1 MATENLSFAAQ
12 VSEWAKSE
20 MERSKAVFQTA
31 AQEVA
36 NEVRTPVAEGGRMP
50 LKTGNLRRS
59 LMASTADMPRIQEGK
74 TTFSD
79 SGIEM
84 VIAGAELGS
93 TIYLGFQ
100 AAYAARMNYGFV
112 GTDSLGRTF
121 NQTGYGFV
129 DAVAQRWPQIVAQ
142 AETKVRDRFEAGP
155 APRS

>member
-100 AAYAARMNYGFV
+100 AAYAARTNYGFV

-129 DAVAQRWPQIVAQ
+129 DAVAQRWPQIVIQ
-142 AETKVRDRFEAGP
+142 AEATVRRRFEA
-155 APRS
+155 A

>member
-12 VSEWAKSE
+12 VSEWAKE
-20 MERSKAVFQTA
+20 EIERTEAVFHTA
-31 AQEVA
+31 AQTVA

-59 LMASTADMPRIQEGK
+59 LMASTADMPRIREGK

-112 GTDSLGRTF
+112 GTDSLGRAY

-129 DAVAQRWPQIVAQ
+129 DAVSQRWPEIVAA
-142 AETKVRDRFEAGP
+142 AEATVRGRFEAGTV
-155 APRS
+155 PRS

>member
-20 MERSKAVFQTA
+20 MERSKTVFQTA

-129 DAVAQRWPQIVAQ
+129 DAVAQRWPQIVIQ
-142 AETKVRDRFEAGP
+142 AEATVRRRFEA
-155 APRS
+155 A

>member
-129 DAVAQRWPQIVAQ
+129 DAVAQRWPQIVIQ
-142 AETKVRDRFEAGP
+142 AEATVRGRFEA
-155 APRS
+155 A